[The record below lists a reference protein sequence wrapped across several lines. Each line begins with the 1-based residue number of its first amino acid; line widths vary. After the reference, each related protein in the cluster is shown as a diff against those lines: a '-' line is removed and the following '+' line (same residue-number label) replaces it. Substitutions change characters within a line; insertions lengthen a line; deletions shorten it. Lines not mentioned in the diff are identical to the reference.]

1 MNDTVR
7 ELLRALPSRLKS
19 AWVFPS
25 ATGETTLDGQN
36 FVNRVFVKALKRAR
50 VEDFSWHCLRH
61 TFASRLTMKGVDLN
75 TIRELM
81 GHPSLAM
88 TLRYAHLSPGHQ
100 LDAVQRPN
108 SPTDASH
115 RATAPATDE
124 QRPKVASGGSAEV
137 LELPS
142 ESTGGARSRTADLGI
157 MRPSL

>member
-1 MNDTVR
+1 MDDTVR

-81 GHPSLAM
+81 GHQSLAM
-88 TLRYAHLSPGHQ
+88 TVRYAHLSPGHQ

-108 SPTDASH
+108 SPRRRIASCH
-115 RATAPATDE
+115 RSSHRRATAE
-124 QRPKVASGGSAEV
+124 GGERRERRSA
-137 LELPS
+137 
-142 ESTGGARSRTADLGI
+142 
-157 MRPSL
+157 